1 MSERVLQILIQAFPK
16 ILIPCIKVTIPL
28 TICSFILGLILA
40 LFLAIVQIAN
50 IRGLKQC
57 ARFYIWIFRGT
68 PLLVQLFI
76 VFFGLPSLGIM
87 LDAFPSAVIAFS
99 LNLAAYNAEVIRSA
113 ILAVPAGQ
121 TEAALMVGLS
131 YPQLMAKI
139 VLPQAGRIAFPP
151 LFNSLIGLT
160 KDTSLASS
168 ITLIEMFSVAQQVA
182 ARYYEPFALYCE
194 AAVIY
199 LLNVTCSGVILA
211 VSPIVSTAFAALFL
225 KELPTKRQA
234 VFSVVAVT
242 GVIMITVAE
251 GIAGEIQPVGIVLL
265 IGGCICS
272 ALFRVINRSIV
283 KIYTAFERTYVVL
296 LVSAAAFTIAGI
308 VDIRGN
314 LFTLVKPLSMP
325 QFWLPVLALG
335 LFSSVGANMMMN
347 YAAAKMPVVQISVFG
362 AVCTICSMAG
372 GILFLHEPITPM
384 TIIGA
389 FLILFGIWQVNKATE

>member
-1 MSERVLQILIQAFPK
+1 MKELRDYSWMPYAAAITGNLIWGFSN
-16 ILIPCIKVTIPL
+16 TL
-28 TICSFILGLILA
+28 TQV
-40 LFLAIVQIAN
+40 AINVA
-50 IRGLKQC
+50 
-57 ARFYIWIFRGT
+57 
-68 PLLVQLFI
+68 
-76 VFFGLPSLGIM
+76 LPSIVL
-87 LDAFPSAVIAFS
+87 AVRFS
-99 LNLAAYNAEVIRSA
+99 SA
-113 ILAVPAGQ
+113 ILVMS
-121 TEAALMVGLS
+121 ALIFMGKEKLNFHK
-131 YPQLMAKI
+131 PHLLR
-139 VLPQAGRIAFPP
+139 VLALGFIE
-151 LFNSLIGLT
+151 LIY
-160 KDTSLASS
+160 
-168 ITLIEMFSVAQQVA
+168 F
-182 ARYYEPFALYCE
+182 YCE
-194 AAVIY
+194 SYGIVY
-199 LLNVTCSGVILA
+199 TNVTCSGVIIA